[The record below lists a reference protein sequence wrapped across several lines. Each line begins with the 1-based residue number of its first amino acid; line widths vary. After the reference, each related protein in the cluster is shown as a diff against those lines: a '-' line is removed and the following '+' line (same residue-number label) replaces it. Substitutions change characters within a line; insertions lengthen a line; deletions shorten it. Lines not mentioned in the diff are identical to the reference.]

1 MHFVTNLTY
10 CIRCMYHPRTN
21 MLRRACRAEE
31 SGQDIDSTH
40 GIVREAS
47 EFELQMTT
55 VLRGIHGSLQDSSR
69 PQVHTLAV
77 ACQRSN
83 CVNKCRNVES
93 EYFVQTFVCR
103 KLKNG
108 MRELPEFDLSGLACK
123 RALVWTPRVDICI
136 SIPAVCSSTS
146 TVEAR
151 MQQAQGVSRT
161 LELIFY

>member
-1 MHFVTNLTY
+1 
-10 CIRCMYHPRTN
+10 

-40 GIVREAS
+40 GIVRKAS
-47 EFELQMTT
+47 ELQLQMTT

-69 PQVHTLAV
+69 PQVYTVAV
-77 ACQRSN
+77 AFQRSN
-83 CVNKCRNVES
+83 SVNKCRNVES
-93 EYFVQTFVCR
+93 EYFAQTFVCR
-103 KLKNG
+103 KLKKG

-146 TVEAR
+146 LVEAR

-161 LELIFY
+161 LELIFHSASEAV